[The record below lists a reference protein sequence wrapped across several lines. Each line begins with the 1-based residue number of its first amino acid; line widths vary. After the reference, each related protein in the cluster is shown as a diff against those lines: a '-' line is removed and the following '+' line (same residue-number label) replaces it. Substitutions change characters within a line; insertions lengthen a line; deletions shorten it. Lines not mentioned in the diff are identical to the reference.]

1 VSAPKQY
8 VKPKL
13 VAAGEGDIIL
23 KQARHPCLEMMDDN
37 TNSFIP
43 NDVSLIRGKSQLQI
57 ITGPNMGGKSTY
69 IRTVGMISLMA
80 QIGCFVPCDEA
91 TICLS
96 DCILARVGAGDSQL
110 HGVST
115 FMQEMIET
123 SFILRT
129 ATSNSLIIIDELG
142 RGTSTYD
149 GFGLAWAISEH
160 LASKTK
166 AICLFATHFHEL
178 TSLAD
183 EVEGVKNVHVSAHS
197 EKNKLTMLYKV
208 LDGPCD
214 QSFGIH
220 VAEMVNFPGHVIQ
233 MAKRKAEELENFG
246 DAAAD
251 RVSKK
256 QCSGKDKPDLLIQ
269 NFLTKFSSMP
279 MDKMSEDD
287 ILTSMNQLKGELMSE
302 GSSYPSIAALL
313 SQH

>member
-1 VSAPKQY
+1 
-8 VKPKL
+8 
-13 VAAGEGDIIL
+13 
-23 KQARHPCLEMMDDN
+23 
-37 TNSFIP
+37 
-43 NDVSLIRGKSQLQI
+43 
-57 ITGPNMGGKSTY
+57 MGGKSTY
-69 IRTVGMISLMA
+69 IRTVPNILIVFDSSHNLLLLPHITCIPIPACWTPNQMSGFLCYQVGMISLMA

-123 SFILRT
+123 SFILRVCVYHWYPLPT
-129 ATSNSLIIIDELG
+129 YCLVSRLPPQIHSLLLMSLVAVPLLMMDSDSPGQSLSVYCPCTIA
-142 RGTSTYD
+142 RRWVVA
-149 GFGLAWAISEH
+149 FRH

-233 MAKRKAEELENFG
+233 VDFCIAG
-246 DAAAD
+246 
-251 RVSKK
+251 
-256 QCSGKDKPDLLIQ
+256 PLLIRTDC
-269 NFLTKFSSMP
+269 L
-279 MDKMSEDD
+279 
-287 ILTSMNQLKGELMSE
+287 
-302 GSSYPSIAALL
+302 
-313 SQH
+313 